1 MSLCCVLAMN
11 PSAPGGPVQA
21 NVGEAKRL
29 SSLTFGCFQIRGK
42 NPQVLTGPEPSQKSI
57 STLLDQDHT
66 HMEGRRPST
75 GQTTH
80 IMTCLKALTNDLLK
94 V

>member
-1 MSLCCVLAMN
+1 MFLCCVLAME
-11 PSAPGGPVQA
+11 PSLGSGGPVQP
-21 NVGEAKRL
+21 NVGEALRL

-57 STLLDQDHT
+57 STLPDRDPTHT
-66 HMEGRRPST
+66 DCRRPPN
-75 GQTTH
+75 GQKTDM
-80 IMTCLKALTNDLLK
+80 ISVA